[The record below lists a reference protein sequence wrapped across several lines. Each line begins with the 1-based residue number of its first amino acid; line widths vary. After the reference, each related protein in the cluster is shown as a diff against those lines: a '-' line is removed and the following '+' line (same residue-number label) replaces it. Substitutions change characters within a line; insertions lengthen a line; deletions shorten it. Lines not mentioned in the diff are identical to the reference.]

1 MNRYIHKFSLQL
13 ELIQVQKQNP
23 LWIFGTNGV
32 ITFVFCPQKN
42 HNLRPQEKHLS
53 ELPPPGRP
61 FPALKRCMSLSEK
74 FEGGEENAIVDIY
87 QPTTFL
93 FRAYNLFLGLKIV
106 RGRIPRPPLFQSSLN
121 TLFVFFDDLR
131 DPSPLP
137 TQEIRPSLGTQN
149 LEKWRF

>member
-1 MNRYIHKFSLQL
+1 
-13 ELIQVQKQNP
+13 
-23 LWIFGTNGV
+23 
-32 ITFVFCPQKN
+32 
-42 HNLRPQEKHLS
+42 
-53 ELPPPGRP
+53 
-61 FPALKRCMSLSEK
+61 MSLSEK

-149 LEKWRF
+149 LEK